1 MIQEYPVINTLDVAY
16 KATSGEWVDLNNKAT
31 RVDVKRGGK
40 RAGVSNSIDVG
51 SMSLELFGAVDLD
64 TSSALRPNVPIRVA
78 GRDGKP
84 GQIIESTQG
93 FFTGYPQSGF
103 TLQTANQARPAL
115 DGVPAGTR
123 WSWSVSIAANTTATL
138 STSPYPRASRSLAAS
153 QLLIGRRYAVSAR
166 VNDWDAETAVPLRFA
181 IYYNPTTSSPLTA
194 TTVVARGDI
203 RPTDATRYSALPP
216 VSWEVTESTG
226 YYIIVVEAAKAI
238 THPAGAA
245 RVVSGFSFFDYR
257 YEMLPQEPTA
267 VFTGTIADLTQRPEF
282 DKNTGTK
289 RTFTS
294 IYAVDA
300 VQPLA
305 ATQRYGA
312 IVENGAGHESWE
324 DRIGRLAA
332 SSPVPTTIP
341 KATGKRWV
349 HAWNGVNPDGWTWLN
364 GPLTLWTFIIAGAQV
379 PANVWPGRNIIHETV
394 RNTSSASVTAAAGAL
409 GIQRVISGLTPGA
422 TYVVVANATVWENTA
437 AANTSLRIG
446 VAGVGTGSPAVV
458 PQSPSGVTLP
468 SYTFTA
474 TGTTHTVQI
483 TNAVSSPFAPNT
495 FVSWQFNAMG
505 VLQIG
510 VQTPYRLQST
520 VYESSLASHFDLA
533 CNSTGARWWVD
544 SQNVVQFRG
553 FREASAP
560 VGVWTDNPDD
570 AQTFEPAVDE
580 ELRRNLFPYPDFEAS
595 ALGTWSASPAATVV
609 FTPAWK
615 KFGTRSL
622 KVTPSNTGN
631 NSYVTLGQTTLA
643 AYGLVAG
650 KTYTL
655 SAYIYNPVALSGL
668 LSTVARRMIVRF
680 DTGTGATSEAPSA
693 SQGASRL
700 SLTFTVPSG
709 ATKVSIELWNGATNS
724 AANLV
729 YWDGIL
735 LEEGSD
741 LGEWF
746 SGSTPA
752 SGDDTYSWAGT
763 ANESASIIRRQHPD
777 RYVNNPQFRSYVDVN
792 TAFDTKA
799 LVTEL
804 TFDQHGMVVEDGEAK
819 ALDYKETYRDG
830 PGATRWGV
838 RGGSLGTSLYA
849 GQGFENALS
858 LRAQDVFNEVGTART
873 ITGFRW
879 NAQEDTAAALSLDI
893 YDRVQVQYGVLPVDA
908 EIISLKHSITHTR
921 WMVDVELTNTNTG
934 VTFEKFN
941 TALGSRTFAEL
952 NTLLGGKTFAQFA
965 ADPLNGL
972 TS

>member
-1 MIQEYPVINTLDVAY
+1 MTIREYPVIDTLDVAY
-16 KATSGEWVDLNNKAT
+16 QAASGQWVDLNNKAT
-31 RVDVKRGGK
+31 KVDVKRGGK

-84 GQIIESTQG
+84 GQTIESTQG
-93 FFTGYPQSGF
+93 FFSVYSQSGF
-103 TLQTANQARPAL
+103 TAQTANQARPAL

-138 STSPYPRASRSLAAS
+138 TTSPYPRASRSINAVTL
-153 QLLIGRRYAVSAR
+153 QLGRRYAVSAR

-181 IYYNPTTSSPLTA
+181 IYYNPTQSSPLTA

-203 RPTDATRYSALPP
+203 RPTDATRYSDLPP

-245 RVVSGFSFFDYR
+245 RVVSGFSFFDYK
-257 YEMLPQEPTA
+257 YALLPQEPTA

-289 RTFTS
+289 RIFTS

-312 IVENGAGHESWE
+312 IVEDGAAHESWE

-332 SSPVPTTIP
+332 SSPVPVTIP
-341 KATGKRWV
+341 QATGKRWV
-349 HAWNGVNPDGWTWLN
+349 HAWNGYSLDGWKAVA
-364 GPLTLWTFIIAGAQV
+364 GPLAPAAMGTASTTV
-379 PANVWPGRNIIHETV
+379 PANIWPARNVIHVHYRKTD
-394 RNTSSASVTAAAGAL
+394 AAVSCAPGTM
-409 GIQRVISGLTPGA
+409 GIERVITGLTPGA
-422 TYVVVANATVWENTA
+422 SYVFVANATVWNNSTPVA
-437 AANTSLRIG
+437 TDIRIG
-446 VAGVGTGSPAVV
+446 VAGIGAAASAVV
-458 PQSPSGVTLP
+458 PLSPAGVTLP
-468 SYTFTA
+468 SFSFTA

-483 TNAVSSPFAPNT
+483 TNSASISLAGGNYI
-495 FVSWQFNAMG
+495 SWQLNAMG

-553 FREASAP
+553 YSEASAP

-570 AQTFEPAVDE
+570 AKVFVPAGNV
-580 ELRRNLFPYPDFEAS
+580 ELRRNLFPVPSMES
-595 ALGTWSASPAATVV
+595 STTVPTSQATAVYS
-609 FTPAWK
+609 TAWK
-615 KFGTRSL
+615 QFGTRSVRL
-622 KVTPSNTGN
+622 QPNSASNQSYAAIGMGSTP
-631 NSYVTLGQTTLA
+631 
-643 AYGLVAG
+643 LVPG
-650 KTYTL
+650 KTYTA
-655 SAYIYNPVALSGL
+655 SAYVHTPVAQTGTLYPS
-668 LSTVARRMIVRF
+668 ARRISVQVTR
-680 DTGTGATSEAPSA
+680 TGQSSLAYYSQLAPEVGTGRISV
-693 SQGASRL
+693 
-700 SLTFTVPSG
+700 TFTAPVG
-709 ATKVSIELWNGATNS
+709 ANGGFVFLFNGADNS
-724 AANLV
+724 SNNYV
-729 YWDGIL
+729 YFDGIL
-735 LEEGSD
+735 VEEASDVNDYFDGS
-741 LGEWF
+741 F
-746 SGSTPA
+746 PA
-752 SGDDTYSWAGT
+752 SGDISYSWAGT
-763 ANESASIIRRQHPD
+763 ANESSSIMNQAQADHFID
-777 RYVNNPQFRSYVDVN
+777 NPLFQEYVDIN

-830 PGATRWGV
+830 PGAARWGV

-879 NAQEDTAAALSLDI
+879 NAQEDATAALALDI
-893 YDRVQVQYGVLPVDA
+893 YDRVQVQYGVMPVDA
-908 EIISLKHSITHTR
+908 EIISLKHSITPTR
-921 WMVDVELTNTNTG
+921 WMVDIELTNTNTG